1 MCGCN
6 KAKRAPAAAPA
17 VAPAAAG
24 RLAPRVAIAPAYS
37 VASASASAPE
47 VPSLPTVDTSVWG
60 ATLWRVLHTAS
71 VAIKGRQHVRPWRT
85 LIDALRKGL
94 PCPDC
99 SAHYNEWVSRHGLR
113 FGIVKDGIRGPIVR
127 WVLDLHNDVN
137 RRTGSPF
144 GSWSVK
150 QVMDTYRDLA
160 AAKADLLTL
169 QGIIGPKAYEAAT
182 ALLESL

>member
-17 VAPAAAG
+17 VAPTAAG
-24 RLAPRVAIAPAYS
+24 RLAPRVAIAPGS
-37 VASASASAPE
+37 LLASASAPE

-60 ATLWRVLHTAS
+60 AALWQVLHTAS
-71 VAIKGRQHVRPWRT
+71 VATRGRQHIQPWRN
-85 LIDALRKGL
+85 LINALKTGL

-99 SAHYNEWVSRHGLR
+99 SAHYNAWVSGHGIR
-113 FGIVKDGIRGPIVR
+113 FSSSRDGIRLPIVR

-144 GSWSVK
+144 GSWSVG
-150 QVMDTYRDLA
+150 QVMAAYQNLA
-160 AAKADLLTL
+160 EAQATLASL
-169 QGIIGPKAYEAAT
+169 QGVIGPQAYEAAM
-182 ALLESL
+182 ALLRSL